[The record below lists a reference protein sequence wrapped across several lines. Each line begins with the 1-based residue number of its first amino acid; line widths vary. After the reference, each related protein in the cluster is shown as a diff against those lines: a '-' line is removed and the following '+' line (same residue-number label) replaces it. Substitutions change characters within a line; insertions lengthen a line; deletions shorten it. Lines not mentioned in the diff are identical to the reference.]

1 MVNEVGY
8 QQQYNINISGGTEF
22 MKYFSSIGYLND
34 GDIFKTQPNDLFDPT
49 FKYQR
54 YNWRSNFDF
63 QLTKSTVLSLNLS
76 GRQGYRSQTGYRIN
90 DNNEDDNSFGQP
102 QFFKSL
108 YIAPRNLFPIK
119 WEDGTYGLTSSAS
132 LGDNPIMLFDRG
144 QRIYK
149 YYQNFID
156 ATLNQDL
163 SFIKAKEKACTKI
176 GAEFELVLFK
186 KALR

>member
-1 MVNEVGY
+1 LTRPEYADYMTSMNMWNEAATNDLQYSKLIPESTMSAWQNAFATGNVGPYNTYFPNIDWWDEMVNEVGY

-90 DNNEDDNSFGQP
+90 DNNEDDNS
-102 QFFKSL
+102 S
-108 YIAPRNLFPIK
+108 
-119 WEDGTYGLTSSAS
+119 
-132 LGDNPIMLFDRG
+132 
-144 QRIYK
+144 
-149 YYQNFID
+149 
-156 ATLNQDL
+156 
-163 SFIKAKEKACTKI
+163 KAYT
-176 GAEFELVLFK
+176 
-186 KALR
+186 